1 MTADRK
7 LKTSLPMPRWP
18 LIGCLAAA
26 LLGAGCDRLTKG
38 EEDERH
44 EANFLNAINLQTQ
57 GRDDEALKAFNRAL
71 EANPQSASAH
81 REIGQLCLDKK
92 RDYALAVF
100 HLRRHQQIKA
110 ARSSKATK
118 DPGDYA
124 VEQQIKQA
132 QILLAAEFTDQIGQ
146 QQNQSKID
154 ELKRRNAELETTV
167 ARLNQQLALRGAPG
181 IVPNPVPPQP
191 SPQVRTQAVARPGVP
206 TAAGPAKDVAPAPAP
221 AATVSQPATSIAAPV
236 AVARPTAMKT
246 ETPAPKPVSRAAAA
260 RTHVV
265 KAGEI
270 PAAIARRYGIS
281 VQELMAANKGI
292 DPRRMRAGQ
301 TLNLPEKAR

>member
-1 MTADRK
+1 
-7 LKTSLPMPRWP
+7 MPRWP

-38 EEDERH
+38 EDDERH

-110 ARSSKATK
+110 SRSSKTTK

-167 ARLNQQLALRGAPG
+167 TRLNQQIALRGAP
-181 IVPNPVPPQP
+181 VVVANPAPPPP
-191 SPQVRTQAVARPGVP
+191 SPQVQTQAAAVPVKDLAPGPVA
-206 TAAGPAKDVAPAPAP
+206 AAAP
-221 AATVSQPATSIAAPV
+221 AAVV
-236 AVARPTAMKT
+236 RPTDTKT
-246 ETPAPKPVSRAAAA
+246 GSPAPKPASRASAA

-265 KAGEI
+265 KAGEV

-281 VQELMAANKGI
+281 VQELMAVNKGI

-301 TLNLPEKAR
+301 TLNLPEKVR

>member
-1 MTADRK
+1 
-7 LKTSLPMPRWP
+7 MPRWP

-38 EEDERH
+38 EDDERH

-110 ARSSKATK
+110 SRSSKTTK

-167 ARLNQQLALRGAPG
+167 TRLNQQIALRGAP
-181 IVPNPVPPQP
+181 VVVANPAPPPP
-191 SPQVRTQAVARPGVP
+191 SPQVQTQAAAVPVKDLAPGPVA
-206 TAAGPAKDVAPAPAP
+206 AAAP
-221 AATVSQPATSIAAPV
+221 AAVV
-236 AVARPTAMKT
+236 RPTDTKT
-246 ETPAPKPVSRAAAA
+246 GSPAPKPASRAPAA

-265 KAGEI
+265 KAGEV

-281 VQELMAANKGI
+281 VQELMAVNKGI

-301 TLNLPEKAR
+301 TLNLPEKVR

>member
-1 MTADRK
+1 
-7 LKTSLPMPRWP
+7 MPRWP

-110 ARSSKATK
+110 ARSSKTTK

-181 IVPNPVPPQP
+181 IVANAVPPSQP
-191 SPQVRTQAVARPGVP
+191 SPQVQSQAVARPMVP
-206 TAAGPAKDVAPAPAP
+206 TATGPVKNVAAAPVP
-221 AATVSQPATSIAAPV
+221 AATIVPQPATSAAAAA
-236 AVARPTAMKT
+236 AVARPTSTKV
-246 ETPAPKPVSRAAAA
+246 ESPAPKPPSRAATA

-270 PAAIARRYGIS
+270 PATIARRYGIS
-281 VQELMAANKGI
+281 VQELMAVNKGV

-301 TLNLPEKAR
+301 TMNLPEKAR

>member
-1 MTADRK
+1 
-7 LKTSLPMPRWP
+7 MPRWP

-38 EEDERH
+38 EDDERH

-110 ARSSKATK
+110 ARSSKTTK

-167 ARLNQQLALRGAPG
+167 IRLNQQIALRGAP
-181 IVPNPVPPQP
+181 VVVANPAPPPPP
-191 SPQVRTQAVARPGVP
+191 SQVQTQA
-206 TAAGPAKDVAPAPAP
+206 AAGPVKDVAPGPVTAAAP
-221 AATVSQPATSIAAPV
+221 AAVV
-236 AVARPTAMKT
+236 RPTDTKT
-246 ETPAPKPVSRAAAA
+246 GSSAPKPASRASAA

-265 KAGEI
+265 KAGET

-281 VQELMAANKGI
+281 VQELMAVNKGI
-292 DPRRMRAGQ
+292 DPRRMRVGQ
-301 TLNLPEKAR
+301 TVNLPEKVR

>member
-1 MTADRK
+1 
-7 LKTSLPMPRWP
+7 MPRWP

-38 EEDERH
+38 EDDERH

-110 ARSSKATK
+110 ARSSKTTK

-167 ARLNQQLALRGAPG
+167 IRLNQQIALRGAP
-181 IVPNPVPPQP
+181 VVVANPVPPP
-191 SPQVRTQAVARPGVP
+191 SPQVQTQA
-206 TAAGPAKDVAPAPAP
+206 AAGPVKDLAPAPLAAAAP
-221 AATVSQPATSIAAPV
+221 AAVV
-236 AVARPTAMKT
+236 RPTDTKT
-246 ETPAPKPVSRAAAA
+246 GSSVPKPASRASAA

-270 PAAIARRYGIS
+270 PTAIARRYGIS
-281 VQELMAANKGI
+281 VQELMAVNKGI
-292 DPRRMRAGQ
+292 DPRRMRVGQ
-301 TLNLPEKAR
+301 TVNLPEKAR

>member
-1 MTADRK
+1 
-7 LKTSLPMPRWP
+7 MPRWP

-81 REIGQLCLDKK
+81 REIGQLCLDNK

-110 ARSSKATK
+110 ARSSKTTK

-167 ARLNQQLALRGAPG
+167 IRLNQQIALRGAPVV
-181 IVPNPVPPQP
+181 VPNPVPPPP
-191 SPQVRTQAVARPGVP
+191 SPQVRTQAVARPGTP

-221 AATVSQPATSIAAPV
+221 AVTVSQPATSIAAPV
-236 AVARPTAMKT
+236 AVARPTEAKT
-246 ETPAPKPVSRAAAA
+246 GSPASKPVSRAAAA

>member
-1 MTADRK
+1 
-7 LKTSLPMPRWP
+7 MPRWP

-38 EEDERH
+38 EDDERH

-71 EANPQSASAH
+71 EANPQNASAH
-81 REIGQLCLDKK
+81 RELGQLCLDKK

-110 ARSSKATK
+110 ARSSKTTK
-118 DPGDYA
+118 EPGDYS

-167 ARLNQQLALRGAPG
+167 VRLNQQLALRGAPG
-181 IVPNPVPPQP
+181 IAANFVPQP
-191 SPQVRTQAVARPGVP
+191 SPLSRPSPQVQTQALARPV
-206 TAAGPAKDVAPAPAP
+206 VAPVSGPVKNVASAPLP
-221 AATVSQPATSIAAPV
+221 AATTVPQPATSV
-236 AVARPTAMKT
+236 
-246 ETPAPKPVSRAAAA
+246 AAAA
-260 RTHVV
+260 AAARPVSTKMEAAASKPAAHPPAPRTHVV
-265 KAGEI
+265 KVGEI

-281 VQELMAANKGI
+281 VQELMAVNKGVE
-292 DPRRMRAGQ
+292 PRRMRAGQ

>member
-1 MTADRK
+1 
-7 LKTSLPMPRWP
+7 MPRWP

-38 EEDERH
+38 EDDERH

-81 REIGQLCLDKK
+81 REIGQLSLDKK

-110 ARSSKATK
+110 ARSSKTTK

-167 ARLNQQLALRGAPG
+167 IRLNQQIALRGAP
-181 IVPNPVPPQP
+181 VVVANPVPPPP
-191 SPQVRTQAVARPGVP
+191 SPQVQTQA
-206 TAAGPAKDVAPAPAP
+206 AAGPVKDVAPAPVAAAAPP
-221 AATVSQPATSIAAPV
+221 AAV
-236 AVARPTAMKT
+236 RPTDTKT
-246 ETPAPKPVSRAAAA
+246 GSSAPKPASRAPAA

-265 KAGEI
+265 KAGEV

-281 VQELMAANKGI
+281 VQELMAVNKGI
-292 DPRRMRAGQ
+292 NPRRMRAGQ
-301 TLNLPEKAR
+301 TLNLPEKVR

>member
-1 MTADRK
+1 
-7 LKTSLPMPRWP
+7 MPRWP

-110 ARSSKATK
+110 ARSSKTTK

-167 ARLNQQLALRGAPG
+167 TRLNQQLALRGAPG
-181 IVPNPVPPQP
+181 IVANPVPPQP

-206 TAAGPAKDVAPAPAP
+206 TAAGPVKDVAPAPAP
-221 AATVSQPATSIAAPV
+221 AATTLPQPATSIAAPA
-236 AVARPTAMKT
+236 AVARPAATKT
-246 ETPAPKPVSRAAAA
+246 ESPASKAASRTAAA

>member
-1 MTADRK
+1 
-7 LKTSLPMPRWP
+7 MPRWP

-26 LLGAGCDRLTKG
+26 LLGAGCDRLTQG
-38 EEDERH
+38 EDDERH
-44 EANFLNAINLQTQ
+44 EANFLSAINLHTQ
-57 GRDDEALKAFNRAL
+57 GRDDEAFKAFNRAL
-71 EANPQSASAH
+71 EANPQNASAH

-110 ARSSKATK
+110 ARSSKTVK
-118 DPGDYA
+118 ETGDYS

-167 ARLNQQLALRGAPG
+167 VRLNQQLALGGAPG
-181 IVPNPVPPQP
+181 IVANPVPQP
-191 SPQVRTQAVARPGVP
+191 SPLSRPSPQVQTQAVARPVVQP
-206 TAAGPAKDVAPAPAP
+206 VSGPLKNMASAPVP
-221 AATVSQPATSIAAPV
+221 AATTVPQPATSTAATV
-236 AVARPTAMKT
+236 AAARPTATKT
-246 ETPAPKPVSRAAAA
+246 ESPAPKPASRAPAA

-281 VQELMAANKGI
+281 VQELMAVNKGVE
-292 DPRRMRAGQ
+292 PRRMRAGQ

>member
-1 MTADRK
+1 
-7 LKTSLPMPRWP
+7 MPRWP
-18 LIGCLAAA
+18 LIGCLIAA

-38 EEDERH
+38 EDDERH

-110 ARSSKATK
+110 SRSSKTTK

-167 ARLNQQLALRGAPG
+167 IRLNQQIALRGAP
-181 IVPNPVPPQP
+181 VVVANPAPPPPPPQV
-191 SPQVRTQAVARPGVP
+191 QTQA
-206 TAAGPAKDVAPAPAP
+206 AAGPVKDVAPGPVAAAAP
-221 AATVSQPATSIAAPV
+221 AAVV
-236 AVARPTAMKT
+236 RPTDTKT
-246 ETPAPKPVSRAAAA
+246 GSPAPKPASRAPAA

-265 KAGEI
+265 KAGEV

-281 VQELMAANKGI
+281 VHELMAVNKGI

-301 TLNLPEKAR
+301 TLNLPEKVR

>member
-1 MTADRK
+1 
-7 LKTSLPMPRWP
+7 MPRWP

-100 HLRRHQQIKA
+100 HLRRHQQIKG
-110 ARSSKATK
+110 ARSSKTTK

-167 ARLNQQLALRGAPG
+167 IRLNQQIALRGAP
-181 IVPNPVPPQP
+181 VVVANPVPPPP
-191 SPQVRTQAVARPGVP
+191 SPQVQTQA
-206 TAAGPAKDVAPAPAP
+206 AAGPVKDVAPAPVAAAP
-221 AATVSQPATSIAAPV
+221 AAVV
-236 AVARPTAMKT
+236 RPTATKT
-246 ETPAPKPVSRAAAA
+246 VSPAAKPASRAPAA

-301 TLNLPEKAR
+301 TLNLPEKVR

>member
-1 MTADRK
+1 MSAT
-7 LKTSLPMPRWP
+7 
-18 LIGCLAAA
+18 
-26 LLGAGCDRLTKG
+26 
-38 EEDERH
+38 
-44 EANFLNAINLQTQ
+44 NLQAQ

-71 EANPQSASAH
+71 EANPQNASAH
-81 REIGQLCLDKK
+81 RELGQLCLDKK

-110 ARSSKATK
+110 ARSSKTTK
-118 DPGDYA
+118 EAGDYS

-154 ELKRRNAELETTV
+154 ELKRHNAELEATV
-167 ARLNQQLALRGAPG
+167 VRLNQQLVLRGVPG
-181 IVPNPVPPQP
+181 IAANLVPQP
-191 SPQVRTQAVARPGVP
+191 SPLSRPSPQVQTQAVARPV
-206 TAAGPAKDVAPAPAP
+206 VAPVSGRVKNAPLPVP
-221 AATVSQPATSIAAPV
+221 AATTVPQPATSTAA
-236 AVARPTAMKT
+236 AAAAARPAATKS
-246 ETPAPKPVSRAAAA
+246 ETPAPKPVPRAPAA

-281 VQELMAANKGI
+281 VQELMAVNKGVE
-292 DPRRMRAGQ
+292 PRRMRAGQ
-301 TLNLPEKAR
+301 TLNLPAKAR

>member
-1 MTADRK
+1 
-7 LKTSLPMPRWP
+7 MPRWP

-110 ARSSKATK
+110 SRSSKTTK

-167 ARLNQQLALRGAPG
+167 IRLNQQIALRGAP
-181 IVPNPVPPQP
+181 VVVANPAPPPP
-191 SPQVRTQAVARPGVP
+191 SPQVQTQAAAVPVKDLAPGPVA
-206 TAAGPAKDVAPAPAP
+206 AAAP
-221 AATVSQPATSIAAPV
+221 AAVV
-236 AVARPTAMKT
+236 RPTDTKT
-246 ETPAPKPVSRAAAA
+246 GSPAPKPASRAPAA

-265 KAGEI
+265 KAGEV

-281 VQELMAANKGI
+281 VQELMAVNKGI
-292 DPRRMRAGQ
+292 DPRRMRVGQ
-301 TLNLPEKAR
+301 TVNLPEKVR

>member
-1 MTADRK
+1 
-7 LKTSLPMPRWP
+7 
-18 LIGCLAAA
+18 LAAA

-38 EEDERH
+38 EDDERH

-110 ARSSKATK
+110 ARSSKTTK

-167 ARLNQQLALRGAPG
+167 IRLNQQIALRGAP
-181 IVPNPVPPQP
+181 VVVANPAPPPPP
-191 SPQVRTQAVARPGVP
+191 SQVQTQA
-206 TAAGPAKDVAPAPAP
+206 AAGPVKDVAPGPVTAAAP
-221 AATVSQPATSIAAPV
+221 AAVV
-236 AVARPTAMKT
+236 RPTDTKT
-246 ETPAPKPVSRAAAA
+246 GSSAPKPASRASAA

-265 KAGEI
+265 KAGET

-281 VQELMAANKGI
+281 VQELMAVNKGI
-292 DPRRMRAGQ
+292 DPRRMRVGQ
-301 TLNLPEKAR
+301 TVNLPEKVR

>member
-1 MTADRK
+1 
-7 LKTSLPMPRWP
+7 MPRWP

-38 EEDERH
+38 DSDELH

-71 EANPQSASAH
+71 EADPQNAAAH
-81 REIGQLCLDKK
+81 RELGQLCLDKK
-92 RDYALAVF
+92 RDYALAVY

-110 ARSSKATK
+110 ARSSKTTTK
-118 DPGDYA
+118 DAGDYS

-154 ELKRRNAELETTV
+154 ELKRRNAELEATV
-167 ARLNQQLALRGAPG
+167 ARLNAQLAPRGAPG
-181 IVPNPVPPQP
+181 IAVNPVPPPQPLSRP
-191 SPQVRTQAVARPGVP
+191 SPQVQTQAVARAVAPPVAGLAK
-206 TAAGPAKDVAPAPAP
+206 AAAPAPAP
-221 AATVSQPATSIAAPV
+221 TTLPQPATSTAA
-236 AVARPTAMKT
+236 AAAAARPTATKT
-246 ETPAPKPVSRAAAA
+246 ESPAPRPVSRAPAA

-281 VQELMAANKGI
+281 VQELMAVNKGVE
-292 DPRRMRAGQ
+292 PRRMHAGQ

>member
-1 MTADRK
+1 
-7 LKTSLPMPRWP
+7 MPRWP

-71 EANPQSASAH
+71 EANPQSSLAH

-110 ARSSKATK
+110 ARSSKTTK

-167 ARLNQQLALRGAPG
+167 TRLNQQLALRGAPG
-181 IVPNPVPPQP
+181 IMANPVPPQP
-191 SPQVRTQAVARPGVP
+191 SPQVQTQAAARPGFP
-206 TAAGPAKDVAPAPAP
+206 TATGPVKNVAAAPVP
-221 AATVSQPATSIAAPV
+221 AATTVPQPATSAAASA
-236 AVARPTAMKT
+236 AVVRPSDTKT
-246 ETPAPKPVSRAAAA
+246 GSPAPKPVSRAPAA
-260 RTHVV
+260 RSHVV

-281 VQELMAANKGI
+281 VQELMAVNKGI

>member
-1 MTADRK
+1 
-7 LKTSLPMPRWP
+7 MPRWP

-38 EEDERH
+38 EDDERH

-110 ARSSKATK
+110 SRSSKTTK

-167 ARLNQQLALRGAPG
+167 TRLNQQIALRGAP
-181 IVPNPVPPQP
+181 VVVANPAPPPP
-191 SPQVRTQAVARPGVP
+191 SPQVQTQA
-206 TAAGPAKDVAPAPAP
+206 AAGPVKDVAPGPVAAAAP
-221 AATVSQPATSIAAPV
+221 AAVV
-236 AVARPTAMKT
+236 RPTDTKT
-246 ETPAPKPVSRAAAA
+246 GSPAPKPASRAPAA

-265 KAGEI
+265 KAGEV

-281 VQELMAANKGI
+281 VHELMAVNKGI

-301 TLNLPEKAR
+301 TLNLPEKVR

>member
-1 MTADRK
+1 
-7 LKTSLPMPRWP
+7 MPRWP
-18 LIGCLAAA
+18 LIGCLIAA

-38 EEDERH
+38 EDDERH

-110 ARSSKATK
+110 SRSSKTTK

-167 ARLNQQLALRGAPG
+167 TRLNQQIALRGAP
-181 IVPNPVPPQP
+181 VVVANPAPPPP
-191 SPQVRTQAVARPGVP
+191 SPQVQTQAAARPGVP
-206 TAAGPAKDVAPAPAP
+206 AAAGPVKDLAPAPVAAAAP
-221 AATVSQPATSIAAPV
+221 AAVV
-236 AVARPTAMKT
+236 RPTDTKT
-246 ETPAPKPVSRAAAA
+246 GSPAPKPASRASAA

-270 PAAIARRYGIS
+270 PTAIARRYGIS
-281 VQELMAANKGI
+281 VQELMAVNKGI

-301 TLNLPEKAR
+301 TLNLPEKVR